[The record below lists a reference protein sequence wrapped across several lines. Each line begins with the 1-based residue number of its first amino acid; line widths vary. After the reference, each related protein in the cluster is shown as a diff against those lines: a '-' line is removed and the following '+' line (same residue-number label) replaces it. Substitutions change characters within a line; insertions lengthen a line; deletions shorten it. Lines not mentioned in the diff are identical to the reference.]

1 MKLTLHEAITIVL
14 KTQPKRTATTEYIA
28 EEINKLKLYTKK
40 DKSPVLKG
48 QIRLRTKLSNGK
60 YHHLFDFNE
69 PNIVKLK
76 INEKE
81 KSNSRGLSPELI
93 NELNTGF
100 LKPILDLVKRDDTL
114 CLKIRKEYF
123 NIYYRGG
130 SILKIENKNTWIHAS
145 FDTAYLK
152 KQDGIKVES
161 ILKSLPKIIKT
172 TDAAEKWVTSIPQL
186 KQVFDEYFSKYAKS
200 EREFQQLVAR
210 ENNSSIISN
219 DTDYFITDIEY
230 TSSDSRNCRF
240 DLVGIKWESSASNR
254 KKKDNCRLVLIEMK
268 YGDNALGG
276 KAGIKKHLKDVDQF
290 CGNEIQ
296 LKGLEAETL
305 KCFEQLRELHLVRF
319 GRNGNTHKITS
330 FKNKKPEFI
339 LLLANHKPV
348 KSKLEIELKDIKEL
362 DHADLKIAT
371 ASFMGYGLYDKNML
385 TLDNFKK
392 LNLEL
397 FPLETIN

>member
-14 KTQPKRTATTEYIA
+14 KTQPKRTATTEFIA
-28 EEINKLKLYTKK
+28 EEINKQKLYTKK
-40 DKSPVLKG
+40 DKSLVQKG
-48 QIRLRTKLSNGK
+48 QIRLRTKLSKGQ
-60 YHHLFDFNE
+60 YHNLFEFIE
-69 PNIVKLK
+69 PNIVRLKL
-76 INEKE
+76 IEKD
-81 KSNSRGLSPELI
+81 KSNSRGLSSELMQALQNGI
-93 NELNTGF
+93 

-114 CLKIRKEYF
+114 CLKIRNDGF

-130 SILKIENKNTWIHAS
+130 SILKLENKKGLFYSN
-145 FDTAYLK
+145 FDTAYFKTIQASRKEL
-152 KQDGIKVES
+152 IS
-161 ILKSLPKIIKT
+161 TSLPKLIKSIS
-172 TDAAEKWVTSIPQL
+172 ESKKWVELIPFL
-186 KQVFDEYFSKYAKS
+186 KQAMDEYFAKYAKS

-240 DLVGIKWESSASNR
+240 DLIGIKWESSASNR

-268 YGDNALGG
+268 YGDNAIGG

-296 LKGLEAETL
+296 LKVLEAETL
-305 KCFEQLRELHLVRF
+305 KCFEQLRELDLVRF
-319 GRNGNTHKITS
+319 GKNDNHNKITT
-330 FKNKKPEFI
+330 FKNEKPEFI

-371 ASFMGYGLYDKNML
+371 ASFMGYGLYDKNMISL
-385 TLDNFKK
+385 KKFKM
-392 LNLEL
+392 NNQV
-397 FPLETIN
+397 T